1 MRSIDTV
8 ITHPTLMTSMELD
21 SKVYVA
27 GTLVG
32 ILLMLGSFISYV
44 ITPSNPMVL
53 LFVIGFVL
61 LVLGYLLT
69 YRENRGLIRQY
80 ETCQRVEDENGFLLA
95 LDEDYV
101 PYDNPATIE
110 DLRE

>member
-1 MRSIDTV
+1 
-8 ITHPTLMTSMELD
+8 MTRMELD

-32 ILLMLGSFISYV
+32 VLLMLGSFVSYV
-44 ITPSNPMVL
+44 ITPSKPMIL
-53 LFVIGFVL
+53 LFAVGFIL
-61 LVLGYLLT
+61 LVLGYVLV
-69 YRENRGLIRQY
+69 YRENRGLFKQY
-80 ETCQRVEDENGFLLA
+80 ESEQRVEDENGFFLI

-101 PYDNPATIE
+101 PYNNPATIE

>member
-1 MRSIDTV
+1 
-8 ITHPTLMTSMELD
+8 MELD
-21 SKVYVA
+21 SKVYVV

-80 ETCQRVEDENGFLLA
+80 ETCQRAEDENGFLLV

>member
-1 MRSIDTV
+1 
-8 ITHPTLMTSMELD
+8 MTFMELD

-80 ETCQRVEDENGFLLA
+80 ETCQRAEDENGFLLV

-101 PYDNPATIE
+101 PYDNPVTIE

>member
-1 MRSIDTV
+1 
-8 ITHPTLMTSMELD
+8 MTSMELD
-21 SKVYVA
+21 SKVYVV

-32 ILLMLGSFISYV
+32 ILLMLGSFVSYV
-44 ITPSNPMVL
+44 ITPSKPMIL
-53 LFVIGFVL
+53 LFAVGFIL
-61 LVLGYLLT
+61 LVLGYILV
-69 YRENRGLIRQY
+69 YRESRGLIRQY
-80 ETCQRVEDENGFLLA
+80 ETCQRVEDENGFLLV

>member
-1 MRSIDTV
+1 
-8 ITHPTLMTSMELD
+8 MELD
-21 SKVYVA
+21 SKVYVV

-32 ILLMLGSFISYV
+32 ILLMLGSFVSYV

-80 ETCQRVEDENGFLLA
+80 ETCQRVEGENGFLLV